1 MTTLR
6 GVDILSEAYALGL
19 TNLDRLLY
27 LATPGN
33 HTLTG
38 LEVDEPYTQG
48 GDAAPV
54 GEPASAEEPAGAEE
68 PDAREDEAVDLP
80 TLRAALGKAKIELGI
95 DVSEIIHKYGPNLTG
110 VATEDYPKL
119 KADLDAAL
127 AGAGA

>member
-54 GEPASAEEPAGAEE
+54 GEPASAEEP
-68 PDAREDEAVDLP
+68 DSCVDEAVDLP
-80 TLRAALGKAKIELGI
+80 TLRAALGKAKTELGI